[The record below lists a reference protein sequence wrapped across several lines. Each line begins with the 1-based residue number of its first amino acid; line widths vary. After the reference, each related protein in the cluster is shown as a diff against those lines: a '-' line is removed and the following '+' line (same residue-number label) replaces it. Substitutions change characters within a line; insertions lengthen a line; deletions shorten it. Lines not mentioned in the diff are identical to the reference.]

1 MFEALDLI
9 TEALLPYK
17 PHKIILFGSQAR
29 GTATDKSD
37 VDICVVI
44 DTQKKHALTTELYL
58 ALDLEAPVD
67 IIVYT
72 PTEWESCLSDR
83 TSFAY
88 KINTEGV
95 VLYG

>member
-1 MFEALDLI
+1 MFEAFDVI
-9 TEALLPYK
+9 TNTLLPYK
-17 PHKIILFGSQAR
+17 PRKIILFGSQAR

-44 DTQKKHALTTELYL
+44 ETTRKHELTAELYI

-72 PTEWESCLSDR
+72 PAEWESCLADR

-88 KINTEGV
+88 KIDTEGV